1 MFQIVKHNFHKF
13 SDILWKI
20 NIQISVHTTVY
31 HTSIVTTDLKIWYLS
46 HIPGVHLC
54 LQYVCSCKTRNFLK
68 MDPYKDLLFWVK
80 NTRKNRNLAR
90 FHCWIYLPR
99 WILLLII
106 PSVGFNMKW
115 KNWKQWHPIENSYLL
130 TYPLFFFFFF
140 CVCLCGQIS
149 VHIVNSSGF
158 SSHTH

>member
-68 MDPYKDLLFWVK
+68 TDPYKDLLFWVK

-106 PSVGFNMKW
+106 PLVGFNMKW
-115 KNWKQWHPIENSYLL
+115 KKSKTMAPYWKQLL
-130 TYPLFFFFFF
+130 FNLTPPPFFFFLH
-140 CVCLCGQIS
+140 LCGQTC